1 MSSQIYGRVLVI
13 AATLALGACAS
24 TAPDSKSAQPPSLAT
39 SQANLA
45 KVSNQAAVSEASSPL
60 GTAGPALKPGNGYRK
75 ITKNGETYYCK
86 KETITGSR
94 TNAQVSCLTQEEM
107 TALSQN
113 GQDLLNG
120 IRSQPGSQGA
130 VGGNGATFGSTAS
143 YQQ

>member
-1 MSSQIYGRVLVI
+1 MRSQISGQFLMVT
-13 AATLALGACAS
+13 AALALGACAS
-24 TAPDSKSAQPPSLAT
+24 TTPSPDSTTA
-39 SQANLA
+39 QANLA
-45 KVSNQAAVSEASSPL
+45 VATNHAVVSEASAPL
-60 GTAGPALKPGNGYRK
+60 GTSGPALKPGNGYRK

-86 KETITGSR
+86 KEVITGSR
-94 TNAQVSCLTQEEM
+94 TNAQVNCLTQEEM

-143 YQQ
+143 YQ

>member
-1 MSSQIYGRVLVI
+1 MSSQIYGRFLVI
-13 AATLALGACAS
+13 AAASALAACAS
-24 TAPDSKSAQPPSLAT
+24 TAPTPDSTT
-39 SQANLA
+39 SKANLA
-45 KVSNQAAVSEASSPL
+45 AATNQAAVSEASSPL

-86 KETITGSR
+86 KEVVTGSR

-130 VGGNGATFGSTAS
+130 VGGNGATYGSTAS
-143 YQQ
+143 YQ